1 MIVYVFGNPDIPED
15 SLPLR
20 ILPRLRLAFPDISF
34 EIKDP
39 NEEWDVPETLTIID
53 TAAGIDAVR
62 VFTDLES
69 FSNAP
74 RVSLH
79 DFDALTQTKFKEY
92 IQHHQFDI
100 QKAIAS
106 FFGADL
112 VYGAYSGA
120 ERFLGFNPSPILTY
134 FKGRDFIQLIPQET
148 LTKLTES
155 FSQKYFCNQK
165 KMDSFF
171 DEHKKIR

>member
-79 DFDALTQTKFKEY
+79 DFDALTQLRY
-92 IQHHQFDI
+92 L
-100 QKAIAS
+100 QKLGKLKKITVIGIPPAISEGEALKDVS
-106 FFGADL
+106 
-112 VYGAYSGA
+112 
-120 ERFLGFNPSPILTY
+120 
-134 FKGRDFIQLIPQET
+134 ET
-148 LTKLTES
+148 LRGFIKAS
-155 FSQKYFCNQK
+155 
-165 KMDSFF
+165 
-171 DEHKKIR
+171 

>member
-1 MIVYVFGNPDIPED
+1 MTIYVFGNPDIPED

-79 DFDALTQTKFKEY
+79 DFDALTQLRY
-92 IQHHQFDI
+92 L
-100 QKAIAS
+100 QKLGKLKKITVIGIPPAISEGEALKDVS
-106 FFGADL
+106 
-112 VYGAYSGA
+112 
-120 ERFLGFNPSPILTY
+120 
-134 FKGRDFIQLIPQET
+134 ET
-148 LTKLTES
+148 LRGFIKAS
-155 FSQKYFCNQK
+155 
-165 KMDSFF
+165 
-171 DEHKKIR
+171 